1 MRNEVT
7 TQPETYCPRNT
18 RKDTEKDVEKLRFS
32 HSALL
37 SFSVSFRVFRGL
49 SCYLLRIIPYMND
62 QRQDLGKQGEQ
73 IARESLEDKNYEIL
87 ETNFRCK
94 QGEIDIIARDRHM
107 VVFVEVRTVTSARY
121 QPPYNSV
128 TRSKQQQV
136 KRAAL
141 FYISKHNLVNT
152 QFRFDV
158 IGITLNRKTGKH
170 QLDHIENAF
179 A

>member
-1 MRNEVT
+1 MAF
-7 TQPETYCPRNT
+7 PMHDP
-18 RKDTEKDVEKLRFS
+18 
-32 HSALL
+32 
-37 SFSVSFRVFRGL
+37 
-49 SCYLLRIIPYMND
+49 
-62 QRQDLGKQGEQ
+62 RQDIGKQGEQ
-73 IARESLEDKNYEIL
+73 IARETLETKGYEIL
-87 ETNFRCK
+87 MMNFRCK
-94 QGEIDIIARDRHM
+94 LGEIDIIARDRHM

-128 TRSKQQQV
+128 TPSKQRQV

-158 IGITLNRKTGKH
+158 IGITLDRKTGTY

>member
-1 MRNEVT
+1 
-7 TQPETYCPRNT
+7 
-18 RKDTEKDVEKLRFS
+18 
-32 HSALL
+32 
-37 SFSVSFRVFRGL
+37 
-49 SCYLLRIIPYMND
+49 MND
-62 QRQDLGKQGEQ
+62 QRQDIGRQGEQ
-73 IARESLEDKNYEIL
+73 ISRETLEARDYEIL

-128 TRSKQQQV
+128 TRSKQ
-136 KRAAL
+136 
-141 FYISKHNLVNT
+141 HT

-158 IGITLNRKTGKH
+158 IGITLDRKTGKH